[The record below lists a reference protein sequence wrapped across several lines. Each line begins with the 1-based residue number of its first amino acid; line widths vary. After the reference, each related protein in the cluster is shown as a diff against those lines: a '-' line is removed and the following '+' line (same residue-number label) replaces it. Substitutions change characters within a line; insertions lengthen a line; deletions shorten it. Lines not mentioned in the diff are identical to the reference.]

1 MITLITGRPGSGKT
15 LLAVEMIRDNANAE
29 RIRPLFC
36 NIDGLDFDRL
46 RCFPLDDPTAW
57 PQLPS
62 GAIVV
67 IDECQKIMPP
77 RPSGAKV
84 PPHVDFLNEHRHAGI
99 DLILMTPDPKL
110 IDVLARKTVG
120 RHLHAYRPFGMEHR
134 KIFEWNSCNED
145 PEPSQGEKN
154 ALITKK
160 PFDKT
165 LYELYTSAEVHTHK
179 SRPPLKKFALL
190 IGSLLTAV
198 TLFAWSFWSIW
209 QQGQGD
215 IPSEQAATVTTA
227 ERGAVSAAVSSAEPS
242 LPPPIPEAFFRS
254 RVVVNGH
261 PEYRIELGEG
271 GGYASLDMFAAYRVE
286 GANVLL
292 LAHAGDDVA
301 QWVIRDA
308 DLVGYLQQ
316 DADALMANR

>member
-15 LLAVEMIRDNANAE
+15 LLAVEMIRDNANGE
-29 RIRPLFC
+29 RIRPLFT
-36 NIDGLDFDRL
+36 NIDGLNFGRL

-165 LYELYTSAEVHTHK
+165 LYELYTSAEVHTHNPD
-179 SRPPLKKFALL
+179 R
-190 IGSLLTAV
+190 
-198 TLFAWSFWSIW
+198 
-209 QQGQGD
+209 
-215 IPSEQAATVTTA
+215 
-227 ERGAVSAAVSSAEPS
+227 
-242 LPPPIPEAFFRS
+242 
-254 RVVVNGH
+254 H
-261 PEYRIELGEG
+261 
-271 GGYASLDMFAAYRVE
+271 
-286 GANVLL
+286 
-292 LAHAGDDVA
+292 
-301 QWVIRDA
+301 
-308 DLVGYLQQ
+308 
-316 DADALMANR
+316 